1 MERFFARK
9 HIEMMDVDESVNP
22 KELKATLETYKKLA
36 NDVSNHDT
44 ILKDKTVLSYV
55 AFVLEASDFEIID
68 LGLDILELFVKNVD
82 NYAHI
87 TSTFGVRE
95 ALDAIIDKYNIDEP
109 KIAKRAQSIKD
120 DIERMKPPIYN
131 LRSRCRRVIE
141 PKKLKT
147 HVVVLHV
154 QGLLPETRS
163 ELESILI
170 RIDGLVSLVVDVEH
184 QRVTMRTLSYV
195 TAKQIAE
202 AIRNNTDNMEAR
214 LVARNKLNQEYLV
227 TLIHTNGDNGDADE
241 DMPDYLP
248 EEEEQEEEKEG
259 VVSLFTGLRQSASSL
274 YKSTTEFFQNSFYW

>member
-1 MERFFARK
+1 
-9 HIEMMDVDESVNP
+9 MDVDDSIDP
-22 KELKATLETYKKLA
+22 KEVKVTLETYKKLA
-36 NDVSNHDT
+36 HDFVNHDT

-55 AFVLEASDFEIID
+55 AYVLEIPDIEIMN

-82 NYAHI
+82 NYVHI
-87 TSTFGVRE
+87 TSTFGIRE
-95 ALDAIIDKYNIDEP
+95 ALDAIINKYNVDET
-109 KIAKRAQSIKD
+109 KIAKRAQYVKNE
-120 DIERMKPPIYN
+120 IERMKPPIYN

-147 HVVVLHV
+147 HVIMLHV
-154 QGLLPETRS
+154 QGLLPDTRS

-170 RIDGLVSLVVDVEH
+170 RIEGLVSLVVDVEH

-202 AIRNNTDNMEAR
+202 AIQNNTDNMEAR
-214 LVARNKLNQEYLV
+214 LVARNKFNQEYLV
-227 TLIHTNGDNGDADE
+227 KLVHTGDSCDTD

-248 EEEEQEEEKEG
+248 EEEEQEDEKEG

-274 YKSTTEFFQNSFYW
+274 YKSTTEFLQNSFYW

>member
-1 MERFFARK
+1 
-9 HIEMMDVDESVNP
+9 MDVDDSIDP
-22 KELKATLETYKKLA
+22 KEVRATLETYKKLA
-36 NDVSNHDT
+36 QDFANHDT

-55 AFVLEASDFEIID
+55 AYVLEAQDFEIIE
-68 LGLDILELFVKNVD
+68 LGIDILELFVKNVD
-82 NYAHI
+82 NYVHI

-95 ALDAIIDKYNIDEP
+95 ALDAVINKYNFDEP
-109 KIAKRAQSIKD
+109 KIAKRAQCIKD

-147 HVVVLHV
+147 HVIVLHV

-163 ELESILI
+163 ELESTLI

-202 AIRNNTDNMEAR
+202 AIHNNTENMEAR
-214 LVARNKLNQEYLV
+214 LVTRNKLNQEYLV
-227 TLIHTNGDNGDADE
+227 KLIHTNGDNGDTD

-248 EEEEQEEEKEG
+248 EEEEQEEKEG

-274 YKSTTEFFQNSFYW
+274 YKSTTEFLQNSFYW

>member
-1 MERFFARK
+1 
-9 HIEMMDVDESVNP
+9 MDVDDSVDP
-22 KELKATLETYKKLA
+22 KKLKATLETYKKLA
-36 NDVSNHDT
+36 NDVANHDT

-55 AFVLEASDFEIID
+55 AFVLEASDLEIIN
-68 LGLDILELFVKNVD
+68 LGLDILELFVKNVE
-82 NYAHI
+82 NYVHI

-95 ALDAIIDKYNIDEP
+95 ALDAIIDKYNIEEP

-131 LRSRCRRVIE
+131 LHSRCRRVIE

-147 HVVVLHV
+147 HVVMLHV

-227 TLIHTNGDNGDADE
+227 TLIHTNEDSDDADE

-248 EEEEQEEEKEG
+248 EEEEQDEEKEG

-274 YKSTTEFFQNSFYW
+274 YKSTTEFLQNSFYW

>member
-1 MERFFARK
+1 MHMNI
-9 HIEMMDVDESVNP
+9 HIMDADDSIDP
-22 KELKATLETYKKLA
+22 QELKTTLETYKKLA
-36 NDVSNHDT
+36 YDVVNHDT

-55 AFVLEASDFEIID
+55 AYVLEVPDFEIIN
-68 LGLDILELFVKNVD
+68 LGLDILELFVKNVE
-82 NYAHI
+82 NYVHI

-95 ALDAIIDKYNIDEP
+95 ALDAIINKYNAEEP
-109 KIAKRAQSIKD
+109 KIVKRAQCIKD

-147 HVVVLHV
+147 HVIVLHV
-154 QGLLPETRS
+154 QGLLPETRAA
-163 ELESILI
+163 LQSILI

-184 QRVTMRTLSYV
+184 QRVTMRTLSFV

-202 AIRNNTDNMEAR
+202 AIQNNTKNMEAR
-214 LVARNKLNQEYLV
+214 LVARNKFNQEYLV
-227 TLIHTNGDNGDADE
+227 KLVNTGDNDHTDIEAD

-248 EEEEQEEEKEG
+248 EEDEEEEEEKEG

-274 YKSTTEFFQNSFYW
+274 YKSTAEFLQNSFYW

>member
-1 MERFFARK
+1 
-9 HIEMMDVDESVNP
+9 MDVDDSVDP

-36 NDVSNHDT
+36 LDVVNHDT

-55 AFVLEASDFEIID
+55 AFVLEVSDVEIIN

-82 NYAHI
+82 NYVHI

-95 ALDAIIDKYNIDEP
+95 ALDAIINKYNIDEP
-109 KIAKRAQSIKD
+109 KIAKRAQCITD

-147 HVVVLHV
+147 HVIVLHV
-154 QGLLPETRS
+154 QGLLPESRS

-202 AIRNNTDNMEAR
+202 AIRNNTENMEAR
-214 LVARNKLNQEYLV
+214 LVTRNKLNQEYLV
-227 TLIHTNGDNGDADE
+227 KLVHINGEDDTE
-241 DMPDYLP
+241 DMPEYLP

-274 YKSTTEFFQNSFYW
+274 YKSTTEFFQNSFYWRRTKIFSWKNKTVF

>member
-1 MERFFARK
+1 
-9 HIEMMDVDESVNP
+9 MDVDDSIDP
-22 KELKATLETYKKLA
+22 KVVKVTLETYKKLA
-36 NDVSNHDT
+36 LDFTNHDT

-55 AFVLEASDFEIID
+55 AYVLEVPDFEIIN
-68 LGLDILELFVKNVD
+68 LSLDILELFVKNVD
-82 NYAHI
+82 NYVHI

-95 ALDAIIDKYNIDEP
+95 ALDAIINKCSMDEL
-109 KIAKRAQSIKD
+109 KIAKRAQNIKN

-147 HVVVLHV
+147 HVIILHV

-170 RIDGLVSLVVDVEH
+170 RINGLVSLVVDVEH

-202 AIRNNTDNMEAR
+202 AIQNNTDNMEAR
-214 LVARNKLNQEYLV
+214 LFTRNKFNQEYLV
-227 TLIHTNGDNGDADE
+227 KLVHTEDNGDTD

-248 EEEEQEEEKEG
+248 EEDEPEDEKEG

-274 YKSTTEFFQNSFYW
+274 YKSTAEFLHNSFYW